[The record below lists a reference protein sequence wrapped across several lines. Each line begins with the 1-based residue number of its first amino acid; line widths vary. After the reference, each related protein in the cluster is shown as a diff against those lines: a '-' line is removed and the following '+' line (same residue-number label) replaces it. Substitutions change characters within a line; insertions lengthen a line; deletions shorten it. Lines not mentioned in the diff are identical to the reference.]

1 LYVPVSVD
9 ILVGQR
15 DEIAGPDTGF
25 DRNKPPAAASKIETL
40 TLSPMPNVI
49 SLGGRRSGNTVPIL
63 GA

>member
-1 LYVPVSVD
+1 LDVPGGVD

-25 DRNKPPAAASKIETL
+25 DRNKQAARGGLEDRDADTVS
-40 TLSPMPNVI
+40 NVI
-49 SLGGRRSGNTVPIL
+49 SLGGRRSGKTVPIL